1 MVVVGKAVIVG
12 VVLHRLSVS
21 TNNFI
26 CCEAM
31 TQKSNTYEVPA
42 TMDVRSVDFDPGS
55 SKEIE
60 PDEDV
65 LESEV

>member
-1 MVVVGKAVIVG
+1 
-12 VVLHRLSVS
+12 
-21 TNNFI
+21 
-26 CCEAM
+26 M

-65 LESEV
+65 LESEVGVPRELKLEETEELWKSRISFLSL